1 MKQSQDI
8 LVALA
13 GQPNCG
19 KSTIFQRLTGIHQQV
34 ANYPGVT
41 VEKKSGHYHEHYSA
55 LSIRQ
60 HVLPV
65 EKKPGHCHAHCS
77 ALHCRE
83 HALPIEKESGH
94 NHEHDTD
101 AHDLDPVSSQTQDE
115 TSHNDARRTHGH
127 ARSDRRVEVVD
138 LPGTYSLTSYTQEER
153 ITRDFLLLS
162 SPEVV
167 VVIVDA
173 SNLRRHLL
181 FAFQVLEMQL
191 PTILCVNMVDVA
203 KRRGMTLDLAKLSE
217 QLGVPV
223 VATNAATGEG
233 IEDLR
238 RMIHDAVQPVGHE
251 FNDWKIEYES
261 SFEAAVTTVESELR
275 SRVHLIEDFSARWLA
290 VKLLENDSNARRI
303 VQHHTHEENW
313 EELLVLAEKTY
324 KTFESEHDTTPQK
337 AIALSRSD
345 FADRIDA
352 ACVQRDPQRR
362 YHKSDVIDRW
372 LCHPILGFVFLI
384 LIMFFAFQLTFQ
396 LADGW
401 NWCPIY
407 TQTDGDSW
415 GWEMGSP
422 VAFVENVFDVWAPAL
437 LEPILHL
444 SEGSPA
450 RSLIFD
456 GIISGVGGVVVFV
469 PVIFFMFLILSFL
482 EQTGYI
488 ARVAMIMDR
497 LMRVFGL
504 QGQSI
509 MPMILAGG
517 INGGCA
523 VPAIMTTRN
532 MKDQRERILTILI
545 LPMMNCGAKI
555 QVYLLLVGAF
565 FSAWQGMVMVSLVFI
580 SWGVT
585 LVCAKI
591 LSLTFVR
598 GQASPMLLEL
608 PAYQMPRLANI
619 ARTAGMQSW
628 WFLKKAGT
636 IILAINVLL
645 WCLMYYPRPSG
656 EVSEGEQLAHS
667 YAGQIGH
674 LIEPVS
680 QWAGFDWRDN
690 VALTGGFVA
699 KEVIVSSL
707 GTLYSIE
714 NSTNE
719 TTGETL
725 SETESAPPDETSEEL
740 DEEETERQTITA
752 ELIRDPNW
760 NGVKA
765 FAMIVFVMI
774 YAPCTATCVVI
785 YQETRKW
792 RWVATAIV
800 FNTAVAFLLAVLVY
814 QVGGLVF

>member
-1 MKQSQDI
+1 MKHSHKDI

-13 GQPNCG
+13 GQPNSG
-19 KSTIFQRLTGIHQQV
+19 KSSIFQQLTGIHQQV

-41 VEKKSGHYHEHYSA
+41 VEKKSGHYHEHYA
-55 LSIRQ
+55 DDD
-60 HVLPV
+60 
-65 EKKPGHCHAHCS
+65 
-77 ALHCRE
+77 RE
-83 HALPIEKESGH
+83 SQAK
-94 NHEHDTD
+94 HDSRNQPETINAD
-101 AHDLDPVSSQTQDE
+101 ANE
-115 TSHNDARRTHGH
+115 ARRTHEH
-127 ARSDRRVEVVD
+127 AMGNRRVELVD

-181 FAFQVLEMQL
+181 FAFQILEMQL
-191 PTILCVNMVDVA
+191 PTIICLNMVDVA
-203 KRRGMTLDLAKLSE
+203 KRRGMSVDAAKLSE
-217 QLGVPV
+217 ILGVSV
-223 VATNAATGEG
+223 VETNAVTGEG
-233 IEDLR
+233 IEKLR
-238 RMIHDAVQPVGHE
+238 RAIHDAVEPVGHD
-251 FNDWKIEYES
+251 FNHWKIKYEPH
-261 SFEAAVTTVESELR
+261 FESAVTTVETALR
-275 SRVHLIEDFSARWLA
+275 SRQHLIEDFSARWLA
-290 VKLLENDSNARRI
+290 VKLLENDSDARRI

-313 EELLVLAEKTY
+313 EELLILAENTY
-324 KTFESEHDTTPQK
+324 KTYEREQETTPQK
-337 AIALSRSD
+337 AIAEAKLD
-345 FADRIDA
+345 FADQCDA
-352 ACVQRDPQRR
+352 ACVTRDPRRR
-362 YHKSDVIDRW
+362 YHKSDVVDRW
-372 LCHPILGFVFLI
+372 LCHPILGYVFLV

-401 NWCPIY
+401 AWCPIY
-407 TQTDGDSW
+407 TQTEGDSW

-422 VAFVENVFDVWAPAL
+422 VACVETVFDVWAPAL
-437 LEPILHL
+437 LEPILQL
-444 SEGSPA
+444 PEDSPA

-456 GIISGVGGVVVFV
+456 GIISGVGGVIVFV

-488 ARVAMIMDR
+488 ARVAMVMDR

-545 LPMMNCGAKI
+545 LPMMNCGAKM

-565 FSAWQGMVMVSLVFI
+565 FSAWRGMVMVSLVFI
-580 SWGVT
+580 SWGVA
-585 LVCAKI
+585 LVCAKF

-608 PAYQMPRLANI
+608 PAYQMPRFANI

-636 IILAINVLL
+636 IILAVNVLL

-656 EVSEGEQLAHS
+656 EVSEGEQLANS
-667 YAGQIGH
+667 YAGRIGH
-674 LIEPVS
+674 LFEPVS

-714 NSTNE
+714 NNE
-719 TTGETL
+719 AAATL
-725 SETESAPPDETSEEL
+725 PETESAANEEL
-740 DEEETERQTITA
+740 DEEEIERQTITA

-760 NGVKA
+760 NSVRA
-765 FAMIVFVMI
+765 FAMILFVMF
-774 YAPCTATCVVI
+774 YAPCTAACVVI
-785 YQETRKW
+785 YQETRKL
-792 RWVATAIV
+792 RWVATAV
-800 FNTAVAFLLAVLVY
+800 LFNTAVAFLLAVVVY
-814 QVGGLVF
+814 QVGSALF